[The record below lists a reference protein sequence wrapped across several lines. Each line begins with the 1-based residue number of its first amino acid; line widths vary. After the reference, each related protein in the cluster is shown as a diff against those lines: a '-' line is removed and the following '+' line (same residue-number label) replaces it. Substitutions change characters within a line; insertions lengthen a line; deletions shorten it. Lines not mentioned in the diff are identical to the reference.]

1 MTREEIIATL
11 EDIAPYWAI
20 GYEFNKDVNYIVL
33 DTGFKIELIDNKLIV
48 KRIGTKEEITFN
60 IKLVK
65 NIFVDDDDELIIV
78 DRFLEKPLFLLDK

>member
-11 EDIAPYWAI
+11 EDIAVYWS
-20 GYEFNKDVNYIVL
+20 GNYEFNEEANYMVL

-48 KRIGTKEEITFN
+48 KRIGTKEEVTFN

-65 NIFVDDDDELIIV
+65 NIFVNDDDELIIV
-78 DRFLEKPLFLLDK
+78 DRFLDFAFKIF